1 MSEREEK
8 SFKLQKFSSRIIYV
22 DWETMISQFHEKG
35 TKKAKRRTQVGRS
48 VLFAAD
54 LIVFHI
60 S

>member
-8 SFKLQKFSSRIIYV
+8 IIQITKILQPNYICRLEN
-22 DWETMISQFHEKG
+22 DDLFHEKG
-35 TKKAKRRTQVGRS
+35 TKKAKRQTQVGRS